1 MVLPRLLSC
10 LIGYVFGCVLTGEII
25 AYKFAGKS
33 AAHLGETG
41 NPGMANIM
49 ASLGFL
55 PGIVTLAGDILKCAA
70 AAGIS
75 LLLFHGQGPI
85 VILYA
90 GLGCTLGHDF
100 PVWRGFRGG
109 KGVATSCAAIVLF
122 SPLWGLLSCIAGM
135 LIVFATKYLCIA
147 GPVIPLLFT
156 GIMLA
161 LGQNEAAILGGV
173 MALLALL
180 CHGPSILG
188 IRKGTTK
195 QTDVL
200 GAIFKKKR

>member
-1 MVLPRLLSC
+1 MTPKLLSG
-10 LIGYVFGCVLTGEII
+10 LIGYVFGCFLT
-25 AYKFAGKS
+25 AVPVARHYAGKPVS
-33 AAHLGETG
+33 EVGNTG

-49 ASLGFL
+49 DALGL
-55 PGIVTLAGDILKCAA
+55 KPGLIVLAGDLGKCILAMLL
-70 AAGIS
+70 S
-75 LLLFHGQGPI
+75 WLLFRESGW
-85 VILYA
+85 VVTLYA

-100 PVWRGFRGG
+100 PIWRGFRGG
-109 KGVATSCAAIVLF
+109 KGVATSCAAIVLY
-122 SPLWGLLSCIAGM
+122 SPLWGLLSCIVGM